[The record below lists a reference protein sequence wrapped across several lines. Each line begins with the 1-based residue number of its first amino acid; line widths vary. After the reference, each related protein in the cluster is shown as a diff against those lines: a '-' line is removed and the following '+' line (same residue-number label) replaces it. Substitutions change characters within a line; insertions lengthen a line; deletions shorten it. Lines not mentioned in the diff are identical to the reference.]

1 MPIELGLVH
10 TPLTP
15 FAADRQI
22 DFEQYGWMIEFHLRH
37 GAQALAV
44 PMHVGESVS
53 LTDEERRALIKFA
66 VDCAGKRAPVV
77 AHVSD
82 AGTGIAAA
90 LARAAQDAGAAAVI
104 ATTPYYWTPPPAM
117 ILQHFVQIG
126 AAVEIPFFVFNA
138 PEDMAGSKINA
149 ALAVKLIEQRPNF
162 CGVVDSSLD
171 WQFMIELLTDAA
183 RVRPDFAL
191 SGGQRAARLGGSDR
205 RARDVRAARGRS
217 PDAHSPHVRSVPR
230 AKFLRGARIAGGRR
244 GAAPNPQSRR
254 RRRAQSGGTRH
265 GPRLRRSAPA
275 AAAAHCRGGEK
286 ACGAN
291 RGAAGARARAA
302 WLVNSIA
309 DFERPPRT
317 SSCRVRHANVARIW
331 S

>member
-104 ATTPYYWTPPPAM
+104 VTTPYYWTPPPAM

-126 AAVEIPFFVFNA
+126 AAVEIPLFVFNA
-138 PEDMAGSKINA
+138 PDDMAGSKINA
-149 ALAVKLIEQRPNF
+149 ALAIKLIEQRPNF

-191 SGGQRAARLGGSDR
+191 LAGNELLVSAAAIGARGMFAPLAVVASTLIRRMFDLCRAQNFPEARALQEEVAALRQILKAGGVAALKAAARAMG
-205 RARDVRAARGRS
+205 RD
-217 PDAHSPHVRSVPR
+217 
-230 AKFLRGARIAGGRR
+230 
-244 GAAPNPQSRR
+244 
-254 RRRAQSGGTRH
+254 
-265 GPRLRRSAPA
+265 
-275 AAAAHCRGGEK
+275 CGE
-286 ACGAN
+286 
-291 RGAAGARARAA
+291 
-302 WLVNSIA
+302 L
-309 DFERPPRT
+309 RPPLLPLTAEAENRLMAALQT
-317 SSCRVRHANVARIW
+317 LPALAAEPRGW
-331 S
+331 